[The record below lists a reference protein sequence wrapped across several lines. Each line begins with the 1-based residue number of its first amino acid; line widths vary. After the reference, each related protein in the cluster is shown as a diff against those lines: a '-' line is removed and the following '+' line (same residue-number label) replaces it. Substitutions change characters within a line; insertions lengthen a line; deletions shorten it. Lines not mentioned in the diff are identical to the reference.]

1 MTIIPT
7 EQTALIGREDGNL
20 GLGHHVKVPELG
32 DDMILVKNMA
42 VALNPIDVKM
52 VGKLATPGAVAGMDF
67 AGEVVS
73 IGSKVQTS
81 VPIQIGDR
89 VCGAVP
95 GMHALTPTVGAF
107 AQYVGVS
114 DVVTMKI
121 PNHLSFEAGASLGS
135 GIGTIGQALF
145 QSLQVPGTPDKPC
158 EKPVQVLVYGG
169 STATGTLAIQLL
181 KLSGLDPIATC
192 SPHNFKLVKSY
203 GASAVFDYH
212 ARPAPDSSDSADHAD
227 TPEAAIKRHTRGSL
241 RYVLDCI
248 SEPDTMQFC
257 YRCLGRAGGRYTALE
272 PFPAFLAESRKHTVA
287 AGWVLGPTLLGKP
300 LGWPEPFARAGD
312 PKDREFARWWFA
324 IAQRLLDEG
333 TLRMHPLRIVNE
345 RGGEGFAAVEEGLA
359 ILRKK
364 QVSGQKLICRIK

>member
-1 MTIIPT
+1 MASIIPAQ
-7 EQTALIGREDGNL
+7 QTALVGREDGTL
-20 GLGHHVKVPELG
+20 GLCQHVKVPGLE

-52 VGKLATPGAVAGMDF
+52 VGKLATTGAVAGMDF

-73 IGSKVQTS
+73 VGPKVQTS
-81 VPIQIGDR
+81 VPIQVGDR

-95 GMHALTPTVGAF
+95 GMHALTPSVGAF

-114 DVVTMKI
+114 DVVAIKI
-121 PNHLSFEAGASLGS
+121 PDHLSFEEGASLGS

-145 QSLQVPGTPDKPC
+145 QSLQVPGTPDRPS

-192 SPHNFKLVKSY
+192 SPHNFDLVKSY

-212 ARPAPDSSDSADHAD
+212 RRPDDEDS
-227 TPEAAIKRHTRGSL
+227 PEAAIKRHTRGSL

-257 YRCLGRAGGRYTALE
+257 YRCLGRASGRYTALE
-272 PFPAFLAESRKHTVA
+272 PFPAFLAETRKHTVTA
-287 AGWVLGPTLLGKP
+287 DWVLGPTLLGKP

-324 IAQRLLDEG
+324 SAQQLLDEG
-333 TLRMHPLRIVNE
+333 SLRVHPLRIINE
-345 RGGEGFAAVEEGLA
+345 TGGDGFAAVEDGLA

>member
-1 MTIIPT
+1 MAIIPT
-7 EQTALIGREDGNL
+7 EQTALIAREDGTL
-20 GLGHHVKVPELG
+20 GLGHHVKVPELE

-73 IGSKVQTS
+73 IGCKVQTS

-95 GMHALTPTVGAF
+95 GMHALTPSVGAF

-121 PNHLSFEAGASLGS
+121 PDHLSFEEGASLGS

-145 QSLQVPGTPDKPC
+145 QSLQVPGTPDRPS
-158 EKPVQVLVYGG
+158 EKPIQVLIYGG

-192 SPHNFKLVKSY
+192 SPHNFDLVKSY

-212 ARPAPDSSDSADHAD
+212 HRPASGSSNQTDA
-227 TPEAAIKRHTRGSL
+227 PEVAIKRHTGGSL

-257 YRCLGRAGGRYTALE
+257 YRCLGRAGGKYTALE
-272 PFPAFLAESRKHTVA
+272 PFPAFLAETRKHTVTA
-287 AGWVLGPTLLGKP
+287 DWVLGPTLLGKP

-324 IAQRLLDEG
+324 SAQRLLDEG
-333 TLRMHPLRIVNE
+333 ILRMHPLMIVDE
-345 RGGEGFAAVEEGLA
+345 TGVGGFAAVEEGLA
-359 ILRKK
+359 TLRKK
-364 QVSGQKLICRIK
+364 QVSGQKLICRIE

>member
-1 MTIIPT
+1 MAIIPT
-7 EQTALIGREDGNL
+7 EQTALIAREDGTL
-20 GLGHHVKVPELG
+20 GLGHHVKVPELE

-73 IGSKVQTS
+73 IGCKVQTS

-95 GMHALTPTVGAF
+95 GMHALTPSVGAF

-121 PNHLSFEAGASLGS
+121 PDHLSFEEGASLGS

-145 QSLQVPGTPDKPC
+145 QSLQVPGTPDRPS
-158 EKPVQVLVYGG
+158 EKPIQVLIYGG

-181 KLSGLDPIATC
+181 KLSGLDPIAT
-192 SPHNFKLVKSY
+192 Y
-203 GASAVFDYH
+203 
-212 ARPAPDSSDSADHAD
+212 AP
-227 TPEAAIKRHTRGSL
+227 EVAIKRHTGGSL

-257 YRCLGRAGGRYTALE
+257 YRCLGRAGGKYTALE
-272 PFPAFLAESRKHTVA
+272 PFPAFLAETRKHTVTA
-287 AGWVLGPTLLGKP
+287 DWVLGPTLLGKP

-324 IAQRLLDEG
+324 SAQRLLDEG
-333 TLRMHPLRIVNE
+333 ILRMHPLMIVDE
-345 RGGEGFAAVEEGLA
+345 TGVGGFAAVEEGLA
-359 ILRKK
+359 TLRKK
-364 QVSGQKLICRIK
+364 QVSGQKLICRIE